1 MERSLLNGLQPWQLA
16 WFHQVLIYQFFPF
29 PGLSELPRPFQ
40 MYATSGQ
47 YRAAAAAE
55 LCFLTCRYLIKN
67 IQWGAAIAQWINWDF
82 YFAAPGLSP
91 KHTIYA

>member
-1 MERSLLNGLQPWQLA
+1 MDFNLDNWPDFIRCQYTS
-16 WFHQVLIYQFFPF
+16 FFPF

-47 YRAAAAAE
+47 YRAAAE

-67 IQWGAAIAQWINWDF
+67 IQWGAAIAQWIN
-82 YFAAPGLSP
+82 
-91 KHTIYA
+91 